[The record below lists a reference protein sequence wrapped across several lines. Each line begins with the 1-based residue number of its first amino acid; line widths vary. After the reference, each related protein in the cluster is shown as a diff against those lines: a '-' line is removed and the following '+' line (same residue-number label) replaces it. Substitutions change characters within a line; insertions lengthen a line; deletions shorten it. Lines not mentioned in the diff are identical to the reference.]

1 MTDSSKVALLGLDR
15 AELTSLVE
23 SLGEPAYRGQQ
34 LRDAIYRQRVE
45 AVEEIS
51 TLSQSLRGKLTEK
64 GVSVGLPRI
73 AQRFVSQD
81 GTVRYLVALADGQS
95 VETVWMPEG
104 DGGEA
109 GDGSEAGELAERFAE
124 SDSSG
129 TSGARAPIEKQEP
142 IEALKRCA
150 TQKLTDQTPDRKQE
164 QEPGWRQEQKPERG
178 REEKQKSGC
187 GQEQIRD
194 RGQQD
199 SDRGQQHDSDQR
211 QGQRYGSDQRQSQ
224 RRVQGQNQGRSTICI
239 SSQVGCAV
247 DCQFCLTALLGVKRN
262 LSSGEIVGQVCA
274 VLKDQQVS
282 PPEDRINL
290 VFMGMGEPF
299 LNYENFVKAARLLVE
314 EVGIAE
320 RRMTVSTAG
329 IVPRI
334 HDFGAEKIRPKLAIS
349 LNASNDA
356 LRTRLMPLNKK
367 WNLEMLMAAAKEYPL
382 RTREWITFEY
392 VLLGGV
398 NDGPEN
404 AREVVELLRGM
415 RCKVNLIALN
425 PGPGI
430 EFATPD
436 RERVVEFQKILRE
449 SGVPAY
455 VRRPRGRDIYA
466 ACGQLKRTVEIA
478 TAPAQ

>member
-1 MTDSSKVALLGLDR
+1 MAQAKTSTLLGMDQEEFT
-15 AELTSLVE
+15 ALVGE
-23 SLGEPAYRGQQ
+23 AGEPSYRAKQIMG
-34 LRDAIYRQRVE
+34 AVYRQRVE
-45 AVEEIS
+45 SLAEIS
-51 TLSQSLRGKLTEK
+51 TLPLEFRERLERD
-64 GVSVGLPRI
+64 GVTVGAARI
-73 AQRFVSQD
+73 ENKFASSD
-81 GTVRYLVALADGQS
+81 GTVRYLIAFADGQS

-109 GDGSEAGELAERFAE
+109 GDGSEAGVEAER
-124 SDSSG
+124 G
-129 TSGARAPIEKQEP
+129 TSGAALSEKRA
-142 IEALKRCA
+142 
-150 TQKLTDQTPDRKQE
+150 DQDRAGQDQSVPANGESGKYAA
-164 QEPGWRQEQKPERG
+164 G
-178 REEKQKSGC
+178 KSA
-187 GQEQIRD
+187 RPF
-194 RGQQD
+194 
-199 SDRGQQHDSDQR
+199 
-211 QGQRYGSDQRQSQ
+211 
-224 RRVQGQNQGRSTICI
+224 GRSTICI

-247 DCQFCLTALLGVKRN
+247 DCQFCLTAVLGVKRN
-262 LSSGEIVGQVCA
+262 LTAAEIVAQVCA

-314 EVGIAE
+314 CVGIAE

-334 HDFGAEKIRPKLAIS
+334 RDFGGEAIRPKLAIS

-367 WNLEMLMAAAKEYPL
+367 WNLEMLIAAARDFPL

-392 VLLGGV
+392 VLLGRV
-398 NDGPEN
+398 NDEPEN
-404 AREVVELLRGM
+404 AREVAELLRGL

-430 EFATPD
+430 DFETPGE
-436 RERVVEFQKILRE
+436 ERVAAFQKILRDA
-449 SGVPAY
+449 GIPAF

-466 ACGQLKRTVEIA
+466 ACGQLKRTVEVA
-478 TAPAQ
+478 TSAGHLLRGISGAPGQ

>member
-1 MTDSSKVALLGLDR
+1 MTDLSQVALLGMDR
-15 AELTSLVE
+15 AELAALVD
-23 SLGEPAYRGQQ
+23 SLGEPVYRAKQ
-34 LRDAIYRQRVE
+34 LLEAVYRQRVE
-45 AVEEIS
+45 SVEQIS
-51 TLSQSLRGKLTEK
+51 TLSQQLRVMLKEK
-64 GVSVGLPRI
+64 GVSIGLPRI
-73 AQRFVSQD
+73 EKKFVSQD
-81 GTVRYLVALADGQS
+81 GTVRYLIGFADGQS

-109 GDGSEAGELAERFAE
+109 GDGSEAGEAAERFVE
-124 SDSSG
+124 LSP
-129 TSGARAPIEKQEP
+129 SGAEARLGKEESIA
-142 IEALKRCA
+142 ALKRCA
-150 TQKLTDQTPDRKQE
+150 TQK
-164 QEPGWRQEQKPERG
+164 
-178 REEKQKSGC
+178 
-187 GQEQIRD
+187 
-194 RGQQD
+194 
-199 SDRGQQHDSDQR
+199 
-211 QGQRYGSDQRQSQ
+211 
-224 RRVQGQNQGRSTICI
+224 QGQNQGRSTICI

-262 LSSGEIVGQVCA
+262 LTAGEIVGQVCA
-274 VLKDQQVS
+274 VLKDQGVS

-334 HDFGAEKIRPKLAIS
+334 NDFGGEKIRPKLAIS
-349 LNASNDA
+349 LNASNDE

-367 WNLEMLMAAAKEYPL
+367 WNLEMLMAAARAYPL

-404 AREVVELLRGM
+404 AKEVAELLRGM

-430 EFATPD
+430 EFTTP
-436 RERVVEFQKILRE
+436 EAEQVAAFQTILRE
-449 SGVPAY
+449 SGIPAF

-466 ACGQLKRTVEIA
+466 ACGQLKRTVEVA
-478 TAPAQ
+478 TAPAL

>member
-1 MTDSSKVALLGLDR
+1 MTTATKIELLGLDR
-15 AELTSLVE
+15 TELTALADSI
-23 SLGEPAYRGQQ
+23 GEPAYRAKQ
-34 LRDAIYRQRVE
+34 LLEAIYRQRVE
-45 AVEEIS
+45 SIGQIS
-51 TLSQSLRGKLTEK
+51 TLSQQLRTQLTER
-64 GVSVGLPRI
+64 GISVGLPRI
-73 AQRFVSQD
+73 EQRFVSQD
-81 GTVRYLVALADGQS
+81 GTVRYLIGFPDGQS

-109 GDGSEAGELAERFAE
+109 GDGSEAGDQAEQAE
-124 SDSSG
+124 SSG
-129 TSGARAPIEKQEP
+129 T
-142 IEALKRCA
+142 
-150 TQKLTDQTPDRKQE
+150 DR
-164 QEPGWRQEQKPERG
+164 
-178 REEKQKSGC
+178 
-187 GQEQIRD
+187 
-194 RGQQD
+194 
-199 SDRGQQHDSDQR
+199 
-211 QGQRYGSDQRQSQ
+211 RYK
-224 RRVQGQNQGRSTICI
+224 QGQNPGRSTICI

-262 LSSGEIVGQVCA
+262 LTAGEIVGQVCA
-274 VLKDQQVS
+274 VLQDQKVS

-299 LNYENFVKAARLLVE
+299 LNYDNFVKAARLLVE

-334 HDFGAEKIRPKLAIS
+334 YDFGQELIRPKLAIS

-356 LRTRLMPLNKK
+356 LRTQLMPLNKK
-367 WNLEMLMAAAKEYPL
+367 WNLEMLMAAAREYPL
-382 RTREWITFEY
+382 RTREWVTFEY

-404 AREVVELLRGM
+404 AKEVVELLRGF

-430 EFATPD
+430 DFATPD
-436 RERVVEFQKILRE
+436 AEQVTAFKNILR
-449 SGVPAY
+449 SAGIPAF

-466 ACGQLKRTVEIA
+466 ACGQLKRTGEIA
-478 TAPAQ
+478 TAPAPSIPSS